1 MNYFLPFLVFGT
13 ALVIAAL
20 GAWLALKLGPR
31 LGLMQAPGG
40 RRRHPRP
47 VSRLGGQGL
56 FAGFF
61 AVGLALYLSGI
72 LPADANLHLPLLGV
86 LSGTAL
92 AALAGLADD
101 RFDLKPA
108 LQFLAQVALALLA
121 LFMDI
126 YIGRVTLP
134 VFGEW
139 EIPLVIAY
147 PLSVFWMMGMLNTV
161 NWLDGLDGLAAGVG
175 AIAALL
181 FALHSLQLGQPEVA
195 LYSFA
200 LAGACLGFLLFN
212 FYPAR
217 VFLGSS
223 GAMALGFALAALSII
238 APARVMT
245 ALLVMAIPIVDVAFQ
260 IVDRWRHGRSPLQG
274 DRGHLHFRLADLG
287 LPQPFI
293 VLGYW
298 LFCLAFAAAA
308 LLIESR
314 LLKLATFG
322 VLVIVVIGL
331 LVLLSRRE
339 ERNEAQRRDAKQ
351 QRHNGGAP

>member
-1 MNYFLPFLVFGT
+1 MPFLVFVS

-31 LGLMQAPGG
+31 LGLMQFPGG

-47 VSRLGGQGL
+47 ISRLGGIGL

-61 AVGLALYLSGI
+61 GVGATLYFSGF
-72 LPADANLHLPLLGV
+72 LPADTNLHLPLLGV
-86 LSGTAL
+86 LVGTAL

-101 RFDLKPA
+101 RLDLKPA
-108 LQFLAQVALALLA
+108 PQFLAQLALALFA

-126 YIGRVTLP
+126 FIGRVTLP

-147 PLSVFWMMGMLNTV
+147 PLSVFWIMGMLNTV

-212 FYPAR
+212 FHPAR

-287 LPQPFI
+287 LPQPVI

-298 LFCLAFAAAA
+298 LFCLVFAAAA

-314 LLKLATFG
+314 LVKLATFG
-322 VLVIVVIGL
+322 VLVAVVVGL
-331 LVLLSRRE
+331 LLFLSRWESRGEARRE
-339 ERNEAQRRDAKQ
+339 DAKQ
-351 QRHNGGAP
+351 QNS

>member
-1 MNYFLPFLVFGT
+1 M
-13 ALVIAAL
+13 ALAIAAL
-20 GAWLALKLGPR
+20 GAWAALKLGPR
-31 LGLMQAPGG
+31 LGLMQLPGG

-47 VSRLGGQGL
+47 VSRLGGVGL

-61 AVGLALYLSGI
+61 SVGLGLYAAGQ
-72 LPADANLHLPLLGV
+72 LPQDANLHLPLLGV
-86 LSGTAL
+86 LAGTAL
-92 AALAGLADD
+92 AVLLGLADD
-101 RFDLKPA
+101 RFELKAAPQA
-108 LQFLAQVALALLA
+108 VAQLALAVLA

-134 VFGEW
+134 FFGEW
-139 EIPLVIAY
+139 EIPLEIAY
-147 PLSVFWMMGMLNTV
+147 PLSVFWIMGMMNTV

-175 AIAALL
+175 VIAALL

-212 FYPAR
+212 FFPAR
-217 VFLGSS
+217 VFLGSG

-260 IVDRWRHGRSPLQG
+260 IIDRWRHGRSPLQG

-287 LPQPFI
+287 LPQPVI

-314 LLKLATFG
+314 ALKLTTFAALG
-322 VLVIVVIGL
+322 LVVVVLLVI
-331 LVLLSRRE
+331 LSRRE
-339 ERNEAQRRDAKQ
+339 NRGETQRKDAK
-351 QRHNGGAP
+351 

>member
-1 MNYFLPFLVFGT
+1 MPFLVFVS
-13 ALVIAAL
+13 ALLIAAL

-31 LGLMQAPGG
+31 LGLMQLPGG
-40 RRRHPRP
+40 RRRHPQP
-47 VSRLGGQGL
+47 VSRLGGLGL
-56 FAGFF
+56 CAGFVV
-61 AVGLALYLSGI
+61 VGTGLYLAGV
-72 LPADANLHLPLLGV
+72 LPEDTNLHLPLLGV
-86 LSGTAL
+86 LVGSAL
-92 AALAGLADD
+92 AALAGLVDD
-101 RFDLKPA
+101 RFELPA
-108 LQFLAQVALALLA
+108 APQFAVQFALAVLA
-121 LFMDI
+121 ICLDV

-134 VFGEW
+134 LFGET
-139 EIPLVIAY
+139 EILPILAY
-147 PLSVFWMMGMLNTV
+147 ALSVFWIMGMMNTV

-175 AIAALL
+175 VIAALL
-181 FALHSLQLGQPEVA
+181 FALHSLQLQQDEVA

-223 GAMALGFALAALSII
+223 GALALGFALAALSII

-260 IVDRWRHGRSPLQG
+260 IIDRWRHGRSPLQG

-287 LPQPFI
+287 LPQPVI

-298 LFCLAFAAAA
+298 LFCVAFAAAA

-314 LLKLATFG
+314 ELKLATFG
-322 VLVIVVIGL
+322 VLGLVVVGL
-331 LVLLSRRE
+331 LVILSRRE
-339 ERNEAQRRDAKQ
+339 SAGDTQRKNAE
-351 QRHNGGAP
+351 